1 MFKELFN
8 GVQEKYNEKKEEN
21 KHLKQLLETTSTFQN
36 LFSIPKNLPI
46 PSEHKITYIIND
58 SPDLNREK
66 ASIIASVIPISE
78 TYLATIYTKEV
89 LTNQEYYL
97 IPTDQ
102 YLWVINPKQYGAYP
116 YQNLTCQII
125 KNNLMGKTILINNIL
140 LEANGTDTKLQT
152 FLSIIN
158 DSSRREK
165 IIQEKISYLCGITP
179 IYQNINSIGS
189 GISIDKNANIV
200 FHTKQWNYKFHYSQI
215 ASYEILLD
223 NQVTYSS
230 KANTANKIT
239 NFQNNC
245 YQISIR
251 IETTDNQML
260 QIPILQP
267 NSLNTRYQRQDTIF
281 QTNLNFAKNIIET
294 LNKLNSNQYKEDT
307 K

>member
-1 MFKELFN
+1 MFKEFLN
-8 GVQEKYNEKKEEN
+8 DVQAKYNKKKEEN
-21 KHLKQLLETTSTFQN
+21 MHLKQLLETTSTFQN
-36 LFSIPKNLPI
+36 LFSIKKNLPT

-58 SPDLNREK
+58 SPDLNKEK
-66 ASIIASVIPISE
+66 ATIIASVIPISE
-78 TYLATIYTKEV
+78 TYLTTIYTKEV

-158 DSSRREK
+158 DSNRREK

-251 IETTDNQML
+251 IETTDNQIL

-294 LNKLNSNQYKEDT
+294 LNKLNPN
-307 K
+307 